1 MKIAVTEI
9 LSEFSIKYAKE
20 GSKFRVLCPFH
31 SDTKPSGEINES
43 GFYKCWACNTSTNI
57 FSYLSKKQI
66 YIRRIGSNQKRAS
79 RADY

>member
-31 SDTKPSGEINES
+31 SDTKPSGEINE
-43 GFYKCWACNTSTNI
+43 
-57 FSYLSKKQI
+57 
-66 YIRRIGSNQKRAS
+66 
-79 RADY
+79 